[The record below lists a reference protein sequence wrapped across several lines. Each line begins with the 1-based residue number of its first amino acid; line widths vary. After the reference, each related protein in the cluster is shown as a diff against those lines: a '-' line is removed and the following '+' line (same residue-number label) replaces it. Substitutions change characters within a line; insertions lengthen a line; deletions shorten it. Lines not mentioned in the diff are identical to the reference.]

1 MADIAAL
8 TRLIEPEAQALG
20 LALVRVKMIGG
31 TSDPTLQVM
40 AERPDTRQ
48 LSLEDCGT
56 LSRRISDVLDAL
68 EADGADPFENA
79 YRLEVS
85 SPGIDRPL
93 TRIADYD
100 DWAGYEARVTLLEP
114 IDGRK
119 QFNGVLSGSEGD
131 SVKIAEHTL
140 PFAGIRNAK
149 LVLTDKLIKATR
161 PLLAEDMDESVE
173 IEEFEDEP
181 PEDADLLDADVTKG
195 QD

>member
-8 TRLIEPEAQALG
+8 TQVIEPEARALG
-20 LALVRVKMIGG
+20 LSLVRVKMIGG

-100 DWAGYEARVTLLEP
+100 DWAGHEARVTLLEP
-114 IDGRK
+114 IEGRK
-119 QFNGVLSGSEGD
+119 QFNGVLAGREGD
-131 SVKIAEHTL
+131 SVKVAEHTL

>member
-1 MADIAAL
+1 MADIAVL
-8 TRLIEPEAQALG
+8 TRLIEPHASALG

-56 LSRRISDVLDAL
+56 LSRAISDALD
-68 EADGADPFENA
+68 EADPIEGA

-93 TRIADYD
+93 TRIKDFD
-100 DWAGYEARVTLLEP
+100 DWAGHEARVTLLEP
-114 IDGRK
+114 IEGRK
-119 QFNGVLSGSEGD
+119 QFNGVLVGSEGD
-131 SVKIAEHTL
+131 SVKVAEHTL
-140 PFAGIRNAK
+140 PFAAIRNAK

-161 PLLAEDMDESVE
+161 PLIADEPEDE
-173 IEEFEDEP
+173 IEFEEEP
-181 PEDADLLDADVTKG
+181 ADDADISEG